1 MFTLTEVM
9 IYAIATIGLDLVF
22 GRAGQLSLA
31 QATLF
36 GVGAYLTALTAAQLA
51 VGLQLVAVLAVSIVA
66 GAVVAVPTLR
76 LSGLRLALVTLLFG
90 ELVIFED
97 KVPRDG
103 TAVCVIPTSVF
114 QIDRDGSLA
123 VLKRNEEARRHM
135 FERLSRNIRKL
146 EGQVED
152 FAFLD
157 VTSRLAKYLV
167 EVARLGRPLPLTQD
181 DLAAAIGSTR
191 MTVNKLLADFERRG
205 LIDVERRN
213 VRVIDEQS
221 LQREIRV

>member
-1 MFTLTEVM
+1 MVFEVLVKVLL
-9 IYAIATIGLDLVF
+9 LDEN
-22 GRAGQLSLA
+22 GRELLISLHSRGE
-31 QATLF
+31 F
-36 GVGAYLTALTAAQLA
+36 
-51 VGLQLVAVLAVSIVA
+51 
-66 GAVVAVPTLR
+66 
-76 LSGLRLALVTLLFG
+76 FG

-123 VLKRNEEARRHM
+123 VLKRNEEARAHM
-135 FERLSRNIRKL
+135 FERLSRSIRKL

-181 DLAAAIGSTR
+181 DLAAAVGSTR

-213 VRVIDEQS
+213 VRVLDETS
-221 LQREIRV
+221 LLREIRV

>member
-1 MFTLTEVM
+1 MAGTLADVLPIEILPEVERQELAGHM
-9 IYAIATIGLDLVF
+9 ALRNFNEEDVLTHKGGPAAHWFVGCEGLVKVLLLDEN
-22 GRAGQLSLA
+22 GRELLISLHSRGE
-31 QATLF
+31 F
-36 GVGAYLTALTAAQLA
+36 
-51 VGLQLVAVLAVSIVA
+51 
-66 GAVVAVPTLR
+66 
-76 LSGLRLALVTLLFG
+76 FG

-103 TAVCVIPTSVF
+103 TAVCVIPTSAF
-114 QIDRDGSLA
+114 QIERDGSLA
-123 VLKRNEEARRHM
+123 VLKRNEEVRRHM

-167 EVARLGRPLPLTQD
+167 EVARLGRALPLTQD
-181 DLAAAIGSTR
+181 DLAAAVGSTR

-205 LIDVERRN
+205 LINVERRN
-213 VRVIDEQS
+213 VRVIDEKS
-221 LQREIRV
+221 LLREIRV

>member
-1 MFTLTEVM
+1 VKVEELREMAGTLADVLPIE
-9 IYAIATIGLDLVF
+9 ILPEIDRRELATHM
-22 GRAGQLSLA
+22 
-31 QATLF
+31 
-36 GVGAYLTALTAAQLA
+36 
-51 VGLQLVAVLAVSIVA
+51 
-66 GAVVAVPTLR
+66 TLR
-76 LSGLRLALVTLLFG
+76 KFKQDEVVYHQGDPAAHWFVVFEGLVKVLLLDENGRELLISLHSRGEFFG

-114 QIDRDGSLA
+114 QIERDGSLA
-123 VLKRNEEARRHM
+123 VLRRNEEARKHM

-167 EVARLGRPLPLTQD
+167 EVA
-181 DLAAAIGSTR
+181 IGSTR

-205 LIDVERRN
+205 FINVERRN
-213 VRVIDEQS
+213 VRVLDEKS
-221 LQREIRV
+221 LLREIRV

>member
-1 MFTLTEVM
+1 VKVEELRRIAGTLADVLPIHILSEADRQELASHMSLRKFKQDEVV
-9 IYAIATIGLDLVF
+9 YHQGDPAAHWFVVFEGLVKVLLLDEN
-22 GRAGQLSLA
+22 GRELLISLHSRGE
-31 QATLF
+31 F
-36 GVGAYLTALTAAQLA
+36 
-51 VGLQLVAVLAVSIVA
+51 
-66 GAVVAVPTLR
+66 
-76 LSGLRLALVTLLFG
+76 FG
-90 ELVIFED
+90 ELVIFEE

-123 VLKRNEEARRHM
+123 ILKRNEETRKHM
-135 FERLSRNIRKL
+135 FERLSRSIRKL

-167 EVARLGRPLPLTQD
+167 EVGRLGGSLPLTQD
-181 DLAAAIGSTR
+181 DLASAVGSTR

-205 LIDVERRN
+205 MLKVERRN
-213 VRVIDEQS
+213 VRILDEKS
-221 LQREIRV
+221 LLREIRV

>member
-1 MFTLTEVM
+1 MAGTLADVLPIEILPEV
-9 IYAIATIGLDLVF
+9 D
-22 GRAGQLSLA
+22 RRELA
-31 QATLF
+31 
-36 GVGAYLTALTAAQLA
+36 
-51 VGLQLVAVLAVSIVA
+51 SHM
-66 GAVVAVPTLR
+66 TLR
-76 LSGLRLALVTLLFG
+76 KFKQDEVVYHQGDPAAHWFVVFEGLVKVLLLDENGRELLISLHSRGEFFG

-103 TAVCVIPTSVF
+103 TAVSVIPTSVF
-114 QIDRDGSLA
+114 QIDRDGSLT
-123 VLKRNEEARRHM
+123 VLKRNEEARAHM
-135 FERLSRNIRKL
+135 FERLSRSIRNL

-157 VTSRLAKYLV
+157 VTIRLAKYLV

-181 DLAAAIGSTR
+181 DLAAAVGSTR

-213 VRVIDEQS
+213 VRVLDETS
-221 LQREIRV
+221 LLREIRV

>member
-1 MFTLTEVM
+1 MAGTLAEVPRM
-9 IYAIATIGLDLVF
+9 ESRQEVD
-22 GRAGQLSLA
+22 RRELA
-31 QATLF
+31 
-36 GVGAYLTALTAAQLA
+36 
-51 VGLQLVAVLAVSIVA
+51 SHM
-66 GAVVAVPTLR
+66 TLR
-76 LSGLRLALVTLLFG
+76 KFKQDEVVYHRVYPAAHWFVVFEGLVKVLLLDENGRELLISLHSRGEFFG

-114 QIDRDGSLA
+114 QIDRDGSLS
-123 VLKRNEEARRHM
+123 VLRRNEETRKHM

-191 MTVNKLLADFERRG
+191 MTVNKLLAAFERRG
-205 LIDVERRN
+205 LINVERRD
-213 VRVIDEQS
+213 VRVIDEKS
-221 LQREIRV
+221 LLREIRV

>member
-1 MFTLTEVM
+1 VKPEELRKMAGTLADVLPIEILPEMDRRELAGHMALRKFKQDEVV
-9 IYAIATIGLDLVF
+9 YHQGDPAAHWFVVFEGLVKVLLLDEN
-22 GRAGQLSLA
+22 GRELLISLHSRGE
-31 QATLF
+31 F
-36 GVGAYLTALTAAQLA
+36 
-51 VGLQLVAVLAVSIVA
+51 
-66 GAVVAVPTLR
+66 
-76 LSGLRLALVTLLFG
+76 FG

-123 VLKRNEEARRHM
+123 VLKRNEEARGHM

-157 VTSRLAKYLV
+157 VTSRLAKIP
-167 EVARLGRPLPLTQD
+167 RRGRPARPS
-181 DLAAAIGSTR
+181 AAADTG
-191 MTVNKLLADFERRG
+191 
-205 LIDVERRN
+205 
-213 VRVIDEQS
+213 
-221 LQREIRV
+221 

>member
-1 MFTLTEVM
+1 VKVEELRKMAGTLADVLPIEILPEV
-9 IYAIATIGLDLVF
+9 D
-22 GRAGQLSLA
+22 RRELA
-31 QATLF
+31 
-36 GVGAYLTALTAAQLA
+36 
-51 VGLQLVAVLAVSIVA
+51 SHM
-66 GAVVAVPTLR
+66 TLR
-76 LSGLRLALVTLLFG
+76 KFKQDEVVYHQGDPAAHWFVVFEGLVKVLLLDENGRELLISLHSRGEFFG

-123 VLKRNEEARRHM
+123 VLKRNEEARSHM
-135 FERLSRNIRKL
+135 FERLSRSIRKL

-181 DLAAAIGSTR
+181 DLAAFVGATR
-191 MTVNKLLADFERRG
+191 VSVNRALADLESQGAIAVGRRHIAVKEPA
-205 LIDVERRN
+205 LLRKH
-213 VRVIDEQS
+213 VRS
-221 LQREIRV
+221 

>member
-1 MFTLTEVM
+1 MAGTLADVLPIEILPEV
-9 IYAIATIGLDLVF
+9 D
-22 GRAGQLSLA
+22 RRELA
-31 QATLF
+31 
-36 GVGAYLTALTAAQLA
+36 
-51 VGLQLVAVLAVSIVA
+51 SHM
-66 GAVVAVPTLR
+66 TLR
-76 LSGLRLALVTLLFG
+76 KFKQDEVVYHQGDPAAHWFVVFEGLVKVLLLDENGRELLISLHSRGEFFG
-90 ELVIFED
+90 EL
-97 KVPRDG
+97 
-103 TAVCVIPTSVF
+103 CVIPTSVF

-123 VLKRNEEARRHM
+123 VLKRNEEARSHM
-135 FERLSRNIRKL
+135 FERLSRSIRKL

-181 DLAAAIGSTR
+181 DLAAAVGSTR

-213 VRVIDEQS
+213 VRVLDETS
-221 LQREIRV
+221 LLREIRV

>member
-1 MFTLTEVM
+1 VKVEELRSIAGTLADVLPIE
-9 IYAIATIGLDLVF
+9 ILPEIDRREL
-22 GRAGQLSLA
+22 AGHM
-31 QATLF
+31 
-36 GVGAYLTALTAAQLA
+36 
-51 VGLQLVAVLAVSIVA
+51 
-66 GAVVAVPTLR
+66 TLR
-76 LSGLRLALVTLLFG
+76 KFKQDEVVYHQGDPAAHWFVVFEGLVKVLLLDENGRELLISLHSRGEFFG

-103 TAVCVIPTSVF
+103 TAVCVIPTTVF
-114 QIDRDGSLA
+114 QIERDGSLA
-123 VLKRNEEARRHM
+123 VLKRNEEARGHM

-167 EVARLGRPLPLTQD
+167 EVARLGRSLPLTQD
-181 DLAAAIGSTR
+181 DLASAIGSTR

-205 LIDVERRN
+205 FIKVERRN
-213 VRVIDEQS
+213 VRVLDEKS
-221 LQREIRV
+221 LLREIRV

>member
-1 MFTLTEVM
+1 MRVEELRKT
-9 IYAIATIGLDLVF
+9 A
-22 GRAGQLSLA
+22 
-31 QATLF
+31 ATL
-36 GVGAYLTALTAAQLA
+36 GDVLPIEILSEADKQDLA
-51 VGLQLVAVLAVSIVA
+51 SHM
-66 GAVVAVPTLR
+66 TLR
-76 LSGLRLALVTLLFG
+76 KFKQDEVIYHQGDPAATWFVVFEGLVKILLLDENGRELLISLHSRGEFFG

-103 TAVCVIPTSVF
+103 TAVAVIPTSVF
-114 QIDRDGSLA
+114 QIDRDGSLS
-123 VLKRNEEARRHM
+123 VLRRNEETRTVM

-181 DLAAAIGSTR
+181 DLAAAVGSTR

-205 LIDVERRN
+205 LINVQRRN
-213 VRVIDEQS
+213 VRVLDEKS
-221 LQREIRV
+221 LMREIRV